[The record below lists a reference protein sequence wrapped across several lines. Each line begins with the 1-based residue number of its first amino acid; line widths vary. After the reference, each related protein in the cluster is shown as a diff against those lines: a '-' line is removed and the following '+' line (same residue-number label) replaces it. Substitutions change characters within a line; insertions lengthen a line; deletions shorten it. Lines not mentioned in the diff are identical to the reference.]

1 MQVVIYFWVYDW
13 LARNAGSAISETC
26 MMRWWYSW
34 HGDQAGN
41 TAFSWH
47 DQEDLATVV
56 PSEENKPLSCLC
68 ALSAAAGLHGGLGR
82 KQAGQQR
89 GLHMRRGVIWEGRSG
104 SESITV
110 QHLQKESSEVL
121 GRSNSWQVTMAG
133 LRHPSGGNHTT
144 QSLWLMGKVIS
155 NPERLLSAW
164 VYHVDNKHSINKFWC
179 TL

>member
-34 HGDQAGN
+34 HGDQAGS

-56 PSEENKPLSCLC
+56 LSEDNKPPSCHC
-68 ALSAAAGLHGGLGR
+68 ALSRAAWKAWKEVGRPTEGPPYEKRCDMRRQVR
-82 KQAGQQR
+82 KQ
-89 GLHMRRGVIWEGRSG
+89 VNY
-104 SESITV
+104 TV